1 MVTVQSVF
9 CLEIYQNNVF
19 ILFFKDIKKLIKKIK
34 IKKTRFAPCFQIR
47 S

>member
-9 CLEIYQNNVF
+9 CLEIYQNNIF
-19 ILFFKDIKKLIKKIK
+19 ILFFKDIKKIK